1 MILLDKDQ
9 RNLLEY
15 WPREVFK
22 ESEFINKKYQ
32 NKGENSE
39 SKDNFD
45 DNYSILAQKQNEIMK
60 FELSKQAFHN
70 IQHRINEKV
79 SEKI

>member
-22 ESEFINKKYQ
+22 ESEFVNKIYQ
-32 NKGENSE
+32 NN
-39 SKDNFD
+39 N
-45 DNYSILAQKQNEIMK
+45 NNED
-60 FELSKQAFHN
+60 
-70 IQHRINEKV
+70 
-79 SEKI
+79 